1 MAANPPS
8 VDDLVSRNR
17 SKYAEG
23 YTKSHSVDEVMRG
36 VVKFPSVIVDE
47 VARETHLQNVG
58 LMTNFI
64 TVSCCDPRLIPEE
77 FGLFSREEYVVVRNA
92 GGRAE
97 FAVRDIVIL
106 STMTEIT
113 DVVIIHH
120 VDCGMTHL
128 TNAGIRESLKS
139 KGLGDDKV
147 DSTEFGEIKNLEQS
161 VRDDLKFLESSPYIA
176 KSIKLHGYVHD
187 MLDSGR
193 LIRV

>member
-1 MAANPPS
+1 MASNPPS
-8 VDDLVSRNR
+8 VEDLISRN

-23 YTKSHSVDEVMRG
+23 YTKSHSVDEVTRG
-36 VVKFPSVIVDE
+36 VVKFPSVI
-47 VARETHLQNVG
+47 
-58 LMTNFI
+58 I
-64 TVSCCDPRLIPEE
+64 VSCCDPRLIPEE
-77 FGLFSREEYVVVRNA
+77 YGIFSREEYVVVRNA

-97 FAVRDIVIL
+97 PAVRDIVIL
-106 STMTEIT
+106 STMTTIT

-128 TNAGIRESLKS
+128 TNAAIRESLKS
-139 KGLGDDKV
+139 RGLGDDKV
-147 DSTEFGEIKNLEQS
+147 DTFEFGEIRDLEQS

-193 LIRV
+193 LVKV